1 MTQPS
6 AIRPKEGEQPGTPFE
21 AFRAGARLAPMPFTL
36 DAAVV
41 DEYAR
46 LLGAELAWYH
56 APPGETGPLAP
67 ATAPALFLLA
77 LLYRTFPPVQGL
89 VLTHA
94 AFELL
99 QPWAPGM
106 SISGSGE
113 ITETSERRGRQY
125 VSWRAEFSE
134 DAGGRLLTRASNT
147 FTLPRREHQATTPE
161 MRRPGPEPPGGVP
174 VTPLRLKEPT
184 GAMLPGA
191 RLELEQG
198 IAISQALIDWYG
210 RLNGDHDVVHYD
222 APYAAALGYR
232 APIDHG
238 LMHAA
243 YASELLCQAFGM
255 RWLAGGRYSV
265 KWTAPVYPDDVLFPI
280 AEVAEADGAAAVDRL
295 ALEVRCE
302 NAQGQAV
309 MVGEASVPIAAG

>member
-1 MTQPS
+1 MTLPS
-6 AIRPKEGEQPGTPFE
+6 AIRPKEGQQPGTPFE
-21 AFRAGARLAPMPFTL
+21 AFHAGARLQPLSFTL
-36 DAAVV
+36 DAEVV

-56 APPGETGPLAP
+56 APPGGGGPVAP

-94 AFELL
+94 AFEFL

-106 SISGSGE
+106 SITGKGE
-113 ITETSERRGRQY
+113 IMETSERRGRQY
-125 VSWRAEFSE
+125 VSWQAEFGD
-134 DAGGRLLTRASNT
+134 DATGRLLTRARNT
-147 FTLPRREHQATTPE
+147 FTLPQREHQATTPE
-161 MRRPGPEPPGGVP
+161 MRRPGPEPAGGVP
-174 VTPLRLKEPT
+174 VTPLRLKQPT
-184 GAMLPGA
+184 GAILPGL
-191 RLELEQG
+191 RLEVEQG

-243 YASELLCQAFGM
+243 YVSELLCQAFGM
-255 RWLAGGRYSV
+255 RWLAGGRYAL
-265 KWTAPVYPDDVLFPI
+265 KWTAPVYPDDVLYPI
-280 AEVAEADGAAAVDRL
+280 AQVGERNAGEAAGRL
-295 ALEVRCE
+295 PLLVRCE
-302 NAQGQAV
+302 NAQGQPV
-309 MVGEASVPIAAG
+309 LLGEAGVPIDGG